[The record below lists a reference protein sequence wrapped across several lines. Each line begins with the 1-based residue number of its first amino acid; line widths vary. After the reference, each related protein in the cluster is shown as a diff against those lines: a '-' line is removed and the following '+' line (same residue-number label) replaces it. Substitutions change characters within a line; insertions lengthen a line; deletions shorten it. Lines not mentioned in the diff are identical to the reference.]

1 MCKISSLFETVN
13 MGVLAWEI
21 CLKMTFLGP
30 GPTLGLANLIIVA
43 KIQVKLISVQT
54 CLGKVLLE
62 SVIAYLDF
70 CLSTYSPLKISKE
83 NIEVVNLT
91 ILALCY
97 GHICKIL
104 AKKFF
109 CCKYFLKMS
118 HHSKFQMFNVK
129 TG

>member
-43 KIQVKLISVQT
+43 KIQVKLISIQT
-54 CLGKVLLE
+54 CLGKVLLQ

-91 ILALCY
+91 ILA
-97 GHICKIL
+97 
-104 AKKFF
+104 KKFF

-118 HHSKFQMFNVK
+118 HHSKFQMFNFK